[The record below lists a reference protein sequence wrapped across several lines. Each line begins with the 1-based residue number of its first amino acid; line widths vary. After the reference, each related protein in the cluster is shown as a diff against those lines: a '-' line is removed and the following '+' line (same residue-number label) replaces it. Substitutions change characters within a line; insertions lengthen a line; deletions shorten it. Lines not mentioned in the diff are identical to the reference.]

1 MEKRLAAS
9 AEFLLPRA
17 SFSMGERPA
26 SRAIPSLAANN
37 VVLVHGAFADGFSWT
52 SVIPLLEATG
62 FNVVAVQNPLTSLAE
77 DVATTR
83 RLLASSYASLVSR
96 PVEAAKLITEA
107 AGHDG

>member
-1 MEKRLAAS
+1 LEKRLADS

-17 SFSMGERPA
+17 SFSMGERLA

-52 SVIPLLEATG
+52 SLIPLLEATR

-77 DVATTR
+77 DVATTP

-96 PVEAAKLITEA
+96 PVEAA
-107 AGHDG
+107 G